1 MLLTSLTL
9 CGAALAGG
17 WAASGL
23 IGAAAEGEHPA
34 DGAFVPVDGGRLHYA
49 ESGAVDGT
57 RPALLLLHGAS
68 SNHADLFSVLA
79 PRLKGHIRILAF
91 DRPGQGWSDRLGG
104 REMASPA
111 RQAAAV
117 IEALRILGVS
127 RVVIAAHS
135 LAGPMALTMGLER
148 PDLVAGIVLI
158 GAVSHPWPGRE
169 ITWYYHPASHPLVG
183 PLFVRTAAIPAAPLA
198 MENALAG
205 VFAPQPVPEGY
216 ARTSR
221 ISLVFRPAAFE
232 ANAQDVAGIYDY
244 VDAQWP
250 RYASLAMPVTAIAGE
265 EDEVVWTDVHSRAVA
280 REAPHGRLF
289 VLPGVGHMPHHAAP
303 DLIAAEI
310 KRLMG

>member
-1 MLLTSLTL
+1 
-9 CGAALAGG
+9 
-17 WAASGL
+17 
-23 IGAAAEGEHPA
+23 
-34 DGAFVPVDGGRLHYA
+34 
-49 ESGAVDGT
+49 
-57 RPALLLLHGAS
+57 
-68 SNHADLFSVLA
+68 
-79 PRLKGHIRILAF
+79 
-91 DRPGQGWSDRLGG
+91 
-104 REMASPA
+104 
-111 RQAAAV
+111 
-117 IEALRILGVS
+117 
-127 RVVIAAHS
+127 
-135 LAGPMALTMGLER
+135 
-148 PDLVAGIVLI
+148 
-158 GAVSHPWPGRE
+158 
-169 ITWYYHPASHPLVG
+169 
-183 PLFVRTAAIPAAPLA
+183 